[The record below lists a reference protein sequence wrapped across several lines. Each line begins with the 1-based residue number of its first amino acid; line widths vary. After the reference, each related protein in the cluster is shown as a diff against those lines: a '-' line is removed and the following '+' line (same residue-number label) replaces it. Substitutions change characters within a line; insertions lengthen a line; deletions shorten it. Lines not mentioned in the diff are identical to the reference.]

1 MEDEVENTE
10 EYVIG
15 EIKRLLERETPD
27 QLIIILRILQNI
39 VK

>member
-1 MEDEVENTE
+1 MENTK

-15 EIKRLLERETPD
+15 EIKSLLERATPD

-39 VK
+39 IK